1 MKSNV
6 SLSDIAKALK
16 VSKTLVSLV
25 MNNKGDQQGISKA
38 TQKRVMKYAKEVNY
52 KPNLLARSLRTGA
65 SHTIGLVVSDI
76 ANPFYSRMAR
86 LIEDKLFA
94 ENYHLMICST
104 DENTKKEKNI
114 IGLMRDKQFDGIIV
128 SSSQNMSGDF
138 KQLLNEEFP
147 FVMIDRKL
155 PDLKTNFVGIDNYDS
170 TYKAMRH
177 LVRAGYKKIAAF
189 AVSPIYISS
198 ISDRCEGYVA
208 AMTKSGMPNPS
219 NLLIEIPFESI
230 KQTVKNEI
238 VRLTQP
244 KDKIDAIFAINN
256 KIAVACLE
264 VFNELNIR
272 IPKDVAFVAFDDIDA
287 FRLTSPR
294 ITAIDQPLEEICNNA
309 VSILLDEIKAY
320 KKVKKQVILK
330 PNLILRESV

>member
-94 ENYHLMICST
+94 ENYHLVICST

-128 SSSQNMSGDF
+128 SSSQNMSNDF
-138 KQLLNEEFP
+138 NQLLNEEFP

-155 PDLKTNFVGIDNYDS
+155 ADLKTNFVGIDNYDS

-177 LVRAGYKKIAAF
+177 LVKAGYKKIAAF
-189 AVSPIYISS
+189 AVSPVYISS
-198 ISDRCEGYVA
+198 INDRCEGYVA
-208 AMTKSGMPNPS
+208 ALNKSGVANPAS
-219 NLLIEIPFESI
+219 LLIEIPFENV
-230 KQTVKNEI
+230 KQSVKDEI
-238 VRLTQP
+238 IRLTQSD
-244 KDKIDAIFAINN
+244 DKIDAIFAINN

-264 VFNELNIR
+264 VFNELNIK

-287 FRLTSPR
+287 FRLTSPP
-294 ITAIDQPLEEICNNA
+294 ITAIDQPLEEICTHA